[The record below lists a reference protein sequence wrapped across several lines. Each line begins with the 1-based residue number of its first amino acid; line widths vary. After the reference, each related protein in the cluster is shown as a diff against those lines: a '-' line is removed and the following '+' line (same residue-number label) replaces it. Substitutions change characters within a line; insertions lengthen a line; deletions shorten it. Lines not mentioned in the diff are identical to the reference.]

1 MATRTSKVK
10 RTMIENVAHSGL
22 GVVTKVNEFAL
33 KTTEKAF
40 MKSFAMSEKCLGMTS
55 KVVKRGLQISAS
67 QQDLVFDVLEGAKKK
82 IVKK

>member
-10 RTMIENVAHSGL
+10 RTMIEKLANSGL
-22 GVVTKVNEFAL
+22 EVATKMNDFAL

-40 MKSFAMSEKCLGMTS
+40 TKSFAMSEKCLEMTS
-55 KVVKRGLQISAS
+55 KAVKRGLQISAS
-67 QQDLVFDVLEGAKKK
+67 QQNLLFDVLESAKKK